1 MTDNP
6 SETSCRW
13 SPASDLAAPGQ
24 ATNGV
29 EVLAATSSAL
39 TNRAANQ
46 VEKLRNESAVIVLL
60 LAHAAPD
67 RRR

>member
-1 MTDNP
+1 MDNP
-6 SETSCRW
+6 SGTSPRR
-13 SPASDLAAPGQ
+13 SPASGLAAPVQ

-39 TNRAANQ
+39 TKKAANQ

-60 LAHAAPD
+60 LECAAPD